1 MPASRYH
8 ELPPRLRPVLVELI
22 KGQTNAEIASSCALT
37 VHTIEK
43 YVSDLLAFFQCRN
56 RTELISRTLRGEFG
70 DLTDFGEVSV

>member
-43 YVSDLLAFFQCRN
+43 YVSDLLAFFGCSN
-56 RTELISRTLRGEFG
+56 RAELISKALRAEFG